1 MARQDVDGPQKD
13 CSGEAIFAVQTGTTK
28 KTGVLNYVL
37 VASSTNAGLTHWL
50 VGYAEG
56 KVGSSLDRVDLR
68 QRKLARDEIDDS
80 DHLGLGAVAAGSAL
94 GGLDQRIGALEKPVA
109 DPTVL
114 PTVRTANT
122 HTTCKYLERSHLTRL
137 RLGPSNSVAELVG

>member
-1 MARQDVDGPQKD
+1 MTRKNYTPRSRAAAWADRGSGRAGRRTPPPTSRGWPVRNDTRHLPSNLGVPHPHGAPGRGRAQKN

-56 KVGSSLDRVDLR
+56 KVGSSLAVSYTHLR
-68 QRKLARDEIDDS
+68 AHETPE
-80 DHLGLGAVAAGSAL
+80 H
-94 GGLDQRIGALEKPVA
+94 
-109 DPTVL
+109 
-114 PTVRTANT
+114 
-122 HTTCKYLERSHLTRL
+122 
-137 RLGPSNSVAELVG
+137 